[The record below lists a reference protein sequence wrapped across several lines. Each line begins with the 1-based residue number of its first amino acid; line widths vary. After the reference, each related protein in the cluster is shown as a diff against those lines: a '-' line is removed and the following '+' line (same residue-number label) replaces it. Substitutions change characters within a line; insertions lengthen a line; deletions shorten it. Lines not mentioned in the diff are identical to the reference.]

1 MSSFYTRPV
10 TMLPG
15 GIPYVDNRVPQ
26 KRFPGMEVSSE
37 DEQLNKIITWRK
49 QNPAVYPPSEDGG
62 KYLDKEWIRVNQLRP
77 YQKNR
82 LGDSKAYFT
91 DGVSTSFGMEIKVKS
106 SPSSACSCGATDA
119 KPIYCKT
126 CSSSRITSWECLV
139 CGKKRGL

>member
-62 KYLDKEWIRVNQLRP
+62 KYLDKEWVRHNQLRP
-77 YQKNR
+77 YQRQR
-82 LGDSKAYFT
+82 LGDSIQYFL
-91 DGVSTSFGMEIKVKS
+91 DGKNSNIGMEIKVKG
-106 SPSSACSCGATDA
+106 PSKSCECGATDA
-119 KPIYCKT
+119 SPIYCKT
-126 CSSSRITSWECLV
+126 CSSSRITGYKCNN
-139 CGKKRGL
+139 CGKVRGL